1 MKIRLTPEQVE
12 FIGNAYLKHRDV
24 WEWHRTP
31 NPLDLKLQWCA
42 ENPIE
47 VGEEQVISCHC
58 CDDGV
63 YKHFARFIP
72 KEDSE

>member
-1 MKIRLTPEQVE
+1 MKIRLTPEQAIKIE
-12 FIGNAYLKHRDV
+12 FEMARLLHKGTSD
-24 WEWHRTP
+24 
-31 NPLDLKLQWCA
+31 NPFNDLLVKWCA

-63 YKHFARFIP
+63 YKHFR
-72 KEDSE
+72 